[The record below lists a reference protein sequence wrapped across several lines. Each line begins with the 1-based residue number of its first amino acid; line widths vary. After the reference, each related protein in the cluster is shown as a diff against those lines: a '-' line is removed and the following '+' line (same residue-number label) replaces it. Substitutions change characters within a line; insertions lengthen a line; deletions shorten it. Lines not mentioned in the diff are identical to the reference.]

1 VFWRVLIVIGGLT
14 FLINGC
20 QILGNE
26 DCNSVDLGGTHRVI
40 SYSCLRSPNAGEMS
54 GGAAGGL
61 GVAIG
66 LGMILLAT
74 WPAIQNVIESRQP
87 STEPPYRPT
96 TPPSEPPPETQTP
109 PSPSPGS
116 APEQGRTRPCPY
128 DDCEGEVSAAGKFCG
143 YCGRPI
149 TASR

>member
-1 VFWRVLIVIGGLT
+1 MFWRVLIVIGGLT

-40 SYSCLRSPNAGEMS
+40 SYSCLRSPSAGEMS

-87 STEPPYRPT
+87 SIEPRHRPT
-96 TPPSEPPPETQTP
+96 TPPPEPQTP
-109 PSPSPGS
+109 PAPGS
-116 APEQGRTRPCPY
+116 PPEQDQPCLCPV
-128 DDCEGEVSAAGKFCG
+128 CEGEVSATAKFCG
-143 YCGRPI
+143 QCGHQIPG
-149 TASR
+149 SR

>member
-1 VFWRVLIVIGGLT
+1 MFWRVLIVIGGLT

-40 SYSCLRSPNAGEMS
+40 SYSCLRSPSAGEMS

-87 STEPPYRPT
+87 SIEPRHRPT
-96 TPPSEPPPETQTP
+96 TPPPETRGSPPPVGAGWTKC
-109 PSPSPGS
+109 GS
-116 APEQGRTRPCPY
+116 LLHDPNVALGLELRELPR
-128 DDCEGEVSAAGKFCG
+128 S
-143 YCGRPI
+143 
-149 TASR
+149 